1 MRSALVFFLFVPTIL
16 SAQIA
21 ATVEVRLSLGDTQT
35 PDGPH
40 AITVQWYDVPA
51 GGTSLAQEDLTVDL
65 RNGEATVTLGATSPL
80 PLIAFER
87 GSVFLGIS
95 VDGSPERFPRTPL
108 APQAF
113 ARASAFAEVAE
124 RLSPNVTGIV
134 TSINELAGNVKLVG
148 GNGVKITRNGSIL
161 IVEGESAIVERGV
174 ITGTGSAFTFN
185 VQPATT
191 LRSEHD
197 VTFRVSAG
205 TTTIQAGCTIDTAT
219 NTMVFVTSAPLLNTE
234 QILWEIRR

>member
-1 MRSALVFFLFVPTIL
+1 MRSAFFFFLFIPTIL
-16 SAQIA
+16 TAQIA
-21 ATVEVRLSLGDTQT
+21 ATVEVRLSLGDAQT

-40 AITVQWYDVPA
+40 AITVQWYDVPS

-65 RNGEATVTLGATSPL
+65 SNGEATLILGTTSPL
-80 PLIAFER
+80 PLNAFDR
-87 GSVFLGIS
+87 GAVFLGIS
-95 VDGSPERFPRTPL
+95 VDGSPERSPRTPL
-108 APQAF
+108 LPQAF

-134 TSINELAGNVKLVG
+134 TSINEVAGNVKLVG
-148 GNGVKITRNGSIL
+148 GDGVRITRNGSI
-161 IVEGESAIVERGV
+161 IMVERDSAIAEQGV
-174 ITGTGSAFTFN
+174 ITGTGTEYTFRI
-185 VQPATT
+185 QPKTT

-205 TTTIQAGCTIDTAT
+205 TTTIQAGCTIDTTT